1 VQEKEKA
8 VGVLELQPL
17 DYSLLRG
24 IESGIEEEPIDESCS
39 SCYFDEEKEQRLL
52 SLLLLLK
59 LKKKKK
65 KRVVQK
71 QWVKLAHQLKMPW
84 RMILM
89 FDAV

>member
-8 VGVLELQPL
+8 VGVPELQPL
-17 DYSLLRG
+17 DCSLRG

-59 LKKKKK
+59 LKKKK
-65 KRVVQK
+65 RVVQK